1 MSHATLSWL
10 RAELEKLYELLSRL
24 WVCRSVPIWPC
35 PVPAVPKDKCERCSG
50 ALDFRLQLMPPLM
63 PMLEEAASWLDSADT
78 TEIEWDWV
86 TVAVFMCSGGC
97 CPEDGVAEEHIV
109 LINEQ

>member
-1 MSHATLSWL
+1 
-10 RAELEKLYELLSRL
+10 
-24 WVCRSVPIWPC
+24 
-35 PVPAVPKDKCERCSG
+35 
-50 ALDFRLQLMPPLM
+50 M

-86 TVAVFMCSGGC
+86 TVAVFMCSGGR
-97 CPEDGVAEEHIV
+97 CPEDGVAEEHIM